1 MEEVSLTGLRRRGVL
16 VLSPVSCQALSTQ
29 AGFASTVSQ
38 DPSTGTS
45 GLPGASEE
53 GSSGTGGSPCWV
65 ADSCGWQPAL
75 LGFPTVSL
83 GVPAAG
89 AAPGECS
96 AFQHSCPEQGLGG
109 TERIFSAGQRREGSR
124 YRSWRETDALRLQH
138 GVSGQRSSR

>member
-1 MEEVSLTGLRRRGVL
+1 MEEVSLTGLWSRGVL

-65 ADSCGWQPAL
+65 TDSCGWQPAF

-89 AAPGECS
+89 AAPDECS
-96 AFQHSCPEQGLGG
+96 AFQHGHPAQGLGAQR
-109 TERIFSAGQRREGSR
+109 EFSVPGSDARGLAIAPGKRRTLSDF
-124 YRSWRETDALRLQH
+124 ST
-138 GVSGQRSSR
+138 V

>member
-1 MEEVSLTGLRRRGVL
+1 MEEVSLTGLWRRGVL

-96 AFQHSCPEQGLGG
+96 AFQHSCPAQGLGAQREFSVPG
-109 TERIFSAGQRREGSR
+109 SDARGLAIAPGERRTLSDFSM
-124 YRSWRETDALRLQH
+124 
-138 GVSGQRSSR
+138 V